1 MKSSQST
8 ASAGCTEMAAAGAG
22 IRLHPACRVR
32 QEGFGLL
39 FYDSR
44 GPRLLFAET
53 GSLLPAEFYG
63 TVRERDEFPE
73 GLTENQK
80 KALRKF
86 VTQLL
91 EKGFLREQ

>member
-1 MKSSQST
+1 
-8 ASAGCTEMAAAGAG
+8 MATAG

-53 GSLLPAEFYG
+53 GSLLPADFFTTPRNKDELPAG
-63 TVRERDEFPE
+63 LSER
-73 GLTENQK
+73 QQQS
-80 KALRKF
+80 LRKF
-86 VTQLL
+86 LTQLL
-91 EKGFLREQ
+91 DKGFLREQPIC